1 MTASLNIPL
10 TKSVEA
16 AISAAQAK
24 ARENH
29 QAQFSAGHLL
39 WAILREELDVIPFV
53 ENIGKDIFRI
63 RAWADL
69 RIENFP
75 KSARSVETPTAD
87 DQVQA
92 ILQEAYRLRTLRFES
107 KVTPLLVLEA
117 LVTPE
122 VGFTADQIRRLP
134 LTLSEVQDGRQ
145 NQSAMTEALGNALSN
160 TANPKN
166 KSNTDQQPTTNTKGN
181 ALEKYCED
189 ITSRARQ
196 GKIDPVIG
204 RDKELKQLV
213 EILGK
218 RMSPNVII
226 VGEPGVG
233 KTAIVGGLA
242 LNILSDKV
250 PERLKNATVFELDV
264 NGRLVAGAY
273 KGEVEER
280 LKAVLQEIKALGNAI
295 LFIDEIHTLLDPNGS
310 VGSGAVNLLKPEL
323 ARGELTVI
331 GATTVAEF
339 RQYFDADPAFKR
351 RFTDLPILE
360 PNETLAVEMLGGLV
374 SKYEEFHKVGL
385 ELDSLP
391 LAVQLAKRYMGEK
404 RLPSSALEVLDVT
417 MSAVAVM
424 NDTNKA
430 EVENLEKEW
439 KEIVATYPNLMGVE
453 TSIHG
458 VSAKGV
464 PSKDPKEYDIATKRI
479 QSNMT
484 NRLSHLLTQRLDA
497 DQESASFAE
506 NFEQKL
512 AKLKEWT
519 AEPKTVV
526 LGEDIAATIAY
537 LTNIPMG
544 KIQVEEQRKLMI
556 METLLEKRVLGQE
569 KALKTVAEAMRR
581 ARAGL
586 RESNKPSAAFFF
598 LGPTGT
604 GKTELCKA
612 LADFLFSDPNALIRF
627 DMSEFKEE
635 HSVALL
641 YGSPPGYIGYKEGG
655 LLVNKIRQRPYS
667 VVLFDEIEK
676 AHQSVYD
683 IFLQILDEGVVHD
696 KQGNKGDFTKAI
708 VIFTSNIGSQWIV
721 DQFGKGHTPTSDELR
736 GIMSEAKMPNGAKA
750 FRPEFLGRGMRLIP
764 FAPITETVAT
774 NILGIHL
781 NNFAKLLSRQDIK
794 FSYTKEAQMEL
805 VSSGFSPIYG
815 ARPLKDTIEERIA
828 TPMSDKIIDGEIKKG
843 SSVEVDWDK
852 KKATFLWN
860 TNDLETIVT
869 KEKSSKNPVA
879 IKSEPPITEEK
890 ITETTPVINQESIEV
905 DNNQSDPI
913 NE

>member
-1 MTASLNIPL
+1 MTATLNLPL
-10 TKSVEA
+10 SKPVETA
-16 AISAAQAK
+16 VAAAQSK
-24 ARENH
+24 ARAHH

-39 WAILREELDVIPFV
+39 WGVLREDVDVLPFL
-53 ENIGKDIFRI
+53 EAIGKDVHRI

-69 RIENFP
+69 RIENFA
-75 KSARSVETPTAD
+75 KSARTVETPTAD
-87 DQVQA
+87 ERVQA
-92 ILQEAYRLRTLRFES
+92 VLQEAYRLRTLRFETKIS
-107 KVTPLLVLEA
+107 PLLVLEA

-122 VGFTADQIRRLP
+122 IGFTADQMRRLP
-134 LTLSEVQDGRQ
+134 LTLGEVQDGRK
-145 NQSAMTEALGNALSN
+145 NQDALVAALGEALGNMDKS
-160 TANPKN
+160 KN
-166 KSNTDQQPTTNTKGN
+166 NSAGTPQYSDKNGEKKGGSTGH

-189 ITSRARQ
+189 ITARARQ

-242 LNILSDKV
+242 LNILADKV
-250 PERLKNATVFELDV
+250 PERLKNATLFELDV
-264 NGRLVAGAY
+264 SGRLVAGAY

-323 ARGELTVI
+323 ARGEITVI
-331 GATTVAEF
+331 GATTVTEF
-339 RQYFDADPAFKR
+339 RQYFDSDPAFKR

-360 PNETLAVEMLGGLV
+360 PDEKLATEMLHGLV
-374 SKYEEFHKVGL
+374 SRYEAFHKVGL
-385 ELDSLP
+385 EADAMP
-391 LAVQLAKRYMGEK
+391 IAVQLAKRYMGEK

-424 NDTNKA
+424 NDTNQKEIEA
-430 EVENLEKEW
+430 LEKEW
-439 KEIVATYPNLMGVE
+439 LTDVKILADIDIKAYDTATNRLN
-453 TSIHG
+453 
-458 VSAKGV
+458 A
-464 PSKDPKEYDIATKRI
+464 A
-479 QSNMT
+479 MT
-484 NRLSHLLTQRLDA
+484 NRLSHLLTQRFEA
-497 DQESASFAE
+497 DTEGVSFAE
-506 NFEQKL
+506 KFE
-512 AKLKEWT
+512 AKLEKLKAWT
-519 AEPKTVV
+519 AEPKSIVT
-526 LGEDIAATIAY
+526 GEDIAATIAY

-544 KIQVEEQRKLMI
+544 KIQVEEQRKLMM
-556 METLLEKRVLGQE
+556 MESLLEKRVLGQE

-581 ARAGL
+581 TRAGL
-586 RESNKPSAAFFF
+586 REANKPAAAFFF

-683 IFLQILDEGVVHD
+683 IFLQVLDEGAVHD
-696 KQGNKGDFTKAI
+696 KQGNKGDFSKAI

-764 FAPITETVAT
+764 FAPITEGVAT
-774 NILGIHL
+774 NILDIHL
-781 NNFAKLLSRQDIK
+781 RNFGKLLSRQDIT
-794 FSYTKEAQMEL
+794 FTYTEGAKLEL
-805 VSSGFSPIYG
+805 IRSGFSPVYG

-828 TPMSDKIIDGEIKKG
+828 TPLSDKIIGGEVEKG
-843 SSVEVDWDK
+843 ASVQVDWD
-852 KKATFLWN
+852 TEGGQFVWN
-860 TNDLETIVT
+860 IVNN
-869 KEKSSKNPVA
+869 SK
-879 IKSEPPITEEK
+879 ISKDE
-890 ITETTPVINQESIEV
+890 
-905 DNNQSDPI
+905 
-913 NE
+913 